1 MLAKA
6 ETLAEE
12 LKTMYTFGNPS
23 GKINWDAPPPK
34 IITREIGKDWKLV
47 VDSSSSKDR

>member
-12 LKTMYTFGNPS
+12 LKTMHSFDKS
-23 GKINWDAPPPK
+23 RFNWRIFRA
-34 IITREIGKDWKLV
+34 EIGKDWRLV
-47 VDSSSSKDR
+47 FGTIPQDRY